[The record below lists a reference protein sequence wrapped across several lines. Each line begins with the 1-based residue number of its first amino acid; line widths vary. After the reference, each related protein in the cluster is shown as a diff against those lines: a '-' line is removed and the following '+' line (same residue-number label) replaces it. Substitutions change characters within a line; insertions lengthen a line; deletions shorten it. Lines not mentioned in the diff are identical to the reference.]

1 MKLEMNLAW
10 SDAVRRI
17 GGNRDVILVVA
28 GVFFFLPYFA
38 FMLISPDPLAGMSA
52 AASND
57 AKAVMERLSAFYGQ
71 LWWVILIIIVV
82 QAAGMLGLIA
92 LLSDRRRPTVAQA
105 LKLGARKVLSY
116 ITAYLVLGMALS
128 FALMVVL
135 LLAALTGATWLAGI
149 VIFAGLVAWAVLF
162 VRFSL
167 VPPILIKEN
176 VGSPLKALAR
186 SWQLTHG
193 NGGRLFAFFVLL
205 FAAYIVVML
214 VVSMVLGLLFG
225 LFGTEAAHF
234 GEALVGS
241 MLNAAWV
248 TTFLAVLSA
257 VHAQFAGPSPAA
269 LSETFE

>member
-1 MKLEMNLAW
+1 MKLEMNSAW

-17 GGNRDVILVVA
+17 GGNRHVVLVVA

-57 AKAVMERLSAFYGQ
+57 AKAVIERLSAFYSQ
-71 LWWVILIIIVV
+71 LWWVILIIVLV

-92 LLSDRRRPTVAQA
+92 LLTDRSRPTVAQA
-105 LKLGARKVLSY
+105 LKLGASKVLSY
-116 ITAYLVLGMALS
+116 IGAYLLLGVALS
-128 FALMVVL
+128 AALLVL
-135 LLAALTGATWLAGI
+135 LTLATLAGGQALAGI
-149 VIFAGLVAWAVLF
+149 VMLGAFVAWIVLF
-162 VRFSL
+162 IRFSL
-167 VPPILIKEN
+167 VPPILVKEN
-176 VGSPLKALAR
+176 VANPLKALGR
-186 SWQLTHG
+186 SGELTRG
-193 NGGRLFAFFVLL
+193 NGGRLFAFFAML

-214 VVSMVLGLLFG
+214 VVSIVLGLLFG
-225 LFGTEAAHF
+225 LFGPEAAHF

-241 MLNAAWV
+241 VLNAGWV

-257 VHAQFAGPSPAA
+257 VHAQFAGPSAAA

>member
-17 GGNRDVILVVA
+17 GANRDMVLVVA

-57 AKAVMERLSAFYGQ
+57 AKAVIERLSAYYSRI
-71 LWWVILIIIVV
+71 WWVILIILLL

-92 LLSDRRRPTVAQA
+92 LLTDRSRPTVAQA
-105 LKLGARKVLSY
+105 LKLGASKVLSY
-116 ITAYLVLGMALS
+116 IVAYLVLGMVLS
-128 FALMVVL
+128 AGLL
-135 LLAALTGATWLAGI
+135 ILLALATASGAAWLAGI
-149 VIFAGLVAWAVLF
+149 VFLGGFVAWIVLF
-162 VRFSL
+162 IRFSL
-167 VPPILIKEN
+167 VPPILVKEN
-176 VGSPLKALAR
+176 IASPLRALAR
-186 SWQLTHG
+186 SWELTRG

-214 VVSMVLGLLFG
+214 VVSIVLGLLFG
-225 LFGTEAAHF
+225 LFGPQSAHF
-234 GEALVGS
+234 GEALVGGV
-241 MLNAAWV
+241 LNATWV
-248 TTFLAVLSA
+248 TIFLAVLSA
-257 VHAQFAGPSPAA
+257 VHAQFAGPATAA